1 VVAPSTVQLDGSAS
15 NDANG
20 DPLTYQWSMVS
31 KPYGS
36 IAVLSGDTTVQP
48 SFFADLAGQYVVS
61 LTVSDGLLTSD
72 ASNVTITATSI
83 NNEMIDRLID
93 SMNIINNLP
102 PSTLKNPNMTNALTN
117 KIAAAVQ
124 LIEQGN
130 YGEAL
135 DKLTNDILS
144 KTDGCATVGAPD
156 KNDWITD
163 CATQDQVYPHLI
175 EVITLLQQIV
185 P

>member
-1 VVAPSTVQLDGSAS
+1 MTKLFSLKHDAIDVAKP
-15 NDANG
+15 DAKNLLQTG
-20 DPLTYQWSMVS
+20 RFEVPR
-31 KPYGS
+31 
-36 IAVLSGDTTVQP
+36 LSVD
-48 SFFADLAGQYVVS
+48 
-61 LTVSDGLLTSD
+61 
-72 ASNVTITATSI
+72 
-83 NNEMIDRLID
+83 
-93 SMNIINNLP
+93 IINNLA
-102 PSTLKNPNMTNALTN
+102 PSSLKNPNMTNALTN